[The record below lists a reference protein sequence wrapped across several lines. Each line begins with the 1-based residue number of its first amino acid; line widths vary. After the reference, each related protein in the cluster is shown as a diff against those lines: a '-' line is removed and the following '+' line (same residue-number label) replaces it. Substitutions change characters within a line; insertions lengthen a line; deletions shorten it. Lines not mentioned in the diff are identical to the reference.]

1 MPREAPRRGRTED
14 DPARGAYGFALRGIE
29 GVDDL
34 LVRAPAS
41 WPVLDIVRSS
51 GWDAPSLDRLG
62 DEKAELRLHGGG
74 CIRIARSP
82 LRATFATPSPL
93 GDAELVHPLLGAA
106 AAVASHWLGR
116 EAFHAGAV
124 VLAGGAWGLVGDRGT
139 GKSSTL
145 AWLGAHGADVA
156 SDDLLVVDGTT
167 LFAGPRS
174 VDLRAEP
181 AAQLGAGEHL
191 GRIGRR
197 ERWRVRLSAVAP
209 ELPLRGWVLLGW
221 GDRLEVRRLP
231 GGVRLAELA
240 RQRALKV
247 PPLHPE
253 SLLELAALPAWE
265 LRRPRR
271 WNSLADAARLLLGTV
286 EA

>member
-1 MPREAPRRGRTED
+1 MPREVPGRGRTEED
-14 DPARGAYGFALRGIE
+14 GPRGAYGFALRGVE
-29 GVDDL
+29 GAEEL
-34 LVRAPAS
+34 LVDAPAS
-41 WPVLDIVRSS
+41 WPLLEVVRTTGSE
-51 GWDAPSLDRLG
+51 APPLDRLG
-62 DEKAELRLHGGG
+62 DDRAELRLHGGG

-93 GDAELVHPLLGAA
+93 ADAELVHPLLGAA
-106 AAVASHWLGR
+106 AAVAAHWLGR

-124 VLAGGAWGLVGDRGT
+124 LLDRGAWGLVGERGT

-145 AWLGAHGADVA
+145 AWLGLHGADVL
-156 SDDLLVVDGTT
+156 SDDLLVLEATT
-167 LFAGPRS
+167 VFAGPRS

-191 GRIGRR
+191 GRLGSR
-197 ERWRVRLSAVAP
+197 ERWRVRLSAVPP

-221 GDRLEVRRLP
+221 GDRLDMRRLP
-231 GGVRLAELA
+231 GGVRLTELA
-240 RQRALKV
+240 RQRAVKV
-247 PPLHPE
+247 PPLHPQ

-271 WNSLADAARLLLGTV
+271 WSSLEEAAGLLLGTV